1 MIVFTRGPKHDRD
14 PEAEVSIV
22 LDVTKTVKVKIQND
36 CLPTRSQATL
46 DDRDPEAEVSIVL
59 EEVL

>member
-22 LDVTKTVKVKIQND
+22 L
-36 CLPTRSQATL
+36 
-46 DDRDPEAEVSIVL
+46 
-59 EEVL
+59 EEVLYTARNATDLLQVVNFTHLLQVVNKLQQVC